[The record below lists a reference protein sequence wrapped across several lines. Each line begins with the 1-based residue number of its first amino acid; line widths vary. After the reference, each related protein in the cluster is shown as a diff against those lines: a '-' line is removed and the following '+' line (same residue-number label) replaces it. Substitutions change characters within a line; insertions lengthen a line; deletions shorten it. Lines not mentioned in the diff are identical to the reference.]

1 MSKQKNQ
8 FKDTVDQTEITTDDL
23 LGGKYVFA
31 SGCQY
36 TKMLGVSPTGTDTK
50 TPEHEVKVTYD
61 LSAHGLLELVTE
73 VAHYDNSVKAR
84 KSIRE
89 FKFFPKTLTV
99 KTTNGCRI
107 QVTDLPAEQQV
118 EILFKSIPEGPAR
131 DAALKAYQKALA

>member
-1 MSKQKNQ
+1 MKDKNQ
-8 FKDTVDQTEITTDDL
+8 YSGSDQIEITKADIL
-23 LGGKYVFA
+23 SGKYVFGPDA
-31 SGCQY
+31 QY

-61 LSAHGLLELVTE
+61 LAGHGLTELVTE

-99 KTTNGCRI
+99 KTVNGCRI
-107 QVTDLPAEQQV
+107 QVADLPADQQV
-118 EILFKSIPEGPAR
+118 DILFKSIPEGPAR
-131 DAALKAYQKALA
+131 DAALTAYRKALA